1 MISGNDACKNFLLHL
16 KNEVGRQENKEL
28 IEFGL
33 LLEGRLREKK
43 VLAYLNLSYQRQ
55 VYVFHCC
62 VGSVEF
68 ILKQLRAP
76 RDNHQQ
82 YRHFPENF

>member
-1 MISGNDACKNFLLHL
+1 MTPAKIFWLHL

-33 LLEGRLREKK
+33 LLEGGLREKSTRVPEPK
-43 VLAYLNLSYQRQ
+43 LSKAGLC
-55 VYVFHCC
+55 FHCC

-82 YRHFPENF
+82 HRHFPENF